1 MKPEL
6 PTKALGPFQD
16 LTPYPPLLSKE
27 RGNKRG
33 RRKRTEFCTLWQSQT
48 PIYSYV
54 CLCIFKWI
62 LATDLEKNPSDIKGI
77 SYSPFELKKEKDKM
91 KERISLRE
99 LDLSLGKRTKLHRLL
114 YKYGPANGTLLLL
127 PIDQG
132 LEHGPVDFFDNPDSV
147 DPLFQLKLA
156 KEGGYSGIVF
166 HIGLAEKYLKGS
178 AGEVPLILKLNGK
191 TNIPSDKYTFSPQT
205 ASVEDAVRLGADAVG
220 YTLYVGSPAQGEDI
234 RQFFKI
240 REDCDKF
247 GMPLIMWA
255 YPRGEAI
262 EAKGGRD
269 SLYAVDYAARVACEL
284 GADLVKLNLPEY
296 DEQKAKDLPKPYD
309 QMKFTAQE
317 GLEKVAKS
325 AGRTLVLVSG
335 GSKISDE
342 DLLDKVKACMEAG
355 VTGLIF
361 GRNMWQR
368 KFEDALKLTEKI
380 KRIMS
385 EYSV

>member
-1 MKPEL
+1 MTQK
-6 PTKALGPFQD
+6 
-16 LTPYPPLLSKE
+16 
-27 RGNKRG
+27 
-33 RRKRTEFCTLWQSQT
+33 
-48 PIYSYV
+48 
-54 CLCIFKWI
+54 
-62 LATDLEKNPSDIKGI
+62 
-77 SYSPFELKKEKDKM
+77 
-91 KERISLRE
+91 ISLRD
-99 LDLSLGKRTKLHRLL
+99 LDLNLGKRTRLYRLL
-114 YKYGPANGTLLLL
+114 YKDGPANGRLLFL

-132 LEHGPVDFFDNPDSV
+132 LEHGPVDFFPNPDSV
-147 DPLFQLKLA
+147 DPFFQLKLA

-166 HIGLAEKYLKGS
+166 HIGLAEKYMKDF

-191 TNIPSDKYTFSPQT
+191 TNIPSDKYAFSPQT

-220 YTLYVGSPAQGEDI
+220 YTLYVGSSAQGEDI
-234 RQFFKI
+234 RQFFEI
-240 REDCDKF
+240 REDCEKF

-296 DEQKAKDLPKPYD
+296 DEKKAKDLPKPYD
-309 QMKFTAQE
+309 QMKFTPQE
-317 GLEKVAKS
+317 GLERVVKS

-342 DLLDKVKACMEAG
+342 DLLDKVKASMEAG

-368 KFEDALKLTEKI
+368 KYEDALKLTEKI

-385 EYSV
+385 EYSI